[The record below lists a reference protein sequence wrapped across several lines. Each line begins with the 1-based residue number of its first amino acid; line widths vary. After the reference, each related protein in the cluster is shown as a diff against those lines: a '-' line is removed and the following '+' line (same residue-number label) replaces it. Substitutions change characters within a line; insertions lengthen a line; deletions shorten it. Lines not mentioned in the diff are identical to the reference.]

1 MSRQARVSF
10 NSSSVKIQVC
20 SNSRHDSNMV
30 CALLRGSEGVTLT
43 DGGAAVDSGR
53 QRTKEGRMV
62 GQGVRSDQ
70 KYLENAVSSCSC
82 TCIYAYTLA
91 LKTP

>member
-1 MSRQARVSF
+1 
-10 NSSSVKIQVC
+10 
-20 SNSRHDSNMV
+20 MV
-30 CALLRGSEGVTLT
+30 CALLSGSEGVTLT
-43 DGGAAVDSGR
+43 DGGAAVDSDR
-53 QRTKEGRMV
+53 QRTKEGRII

-70 KYLENAVSSCSC
+70 KYYLKHAVSPCSC